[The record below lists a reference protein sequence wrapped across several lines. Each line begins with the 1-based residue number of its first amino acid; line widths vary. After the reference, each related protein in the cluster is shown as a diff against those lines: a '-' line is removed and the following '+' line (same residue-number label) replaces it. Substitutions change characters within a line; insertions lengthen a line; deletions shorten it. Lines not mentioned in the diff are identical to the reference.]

1 MILLLIRLTLDIS
14 KLKIGLLKEGFDG
27 VEEDVS
33 TIVRDTALKLSE
45 LGAVVNDVTV
55 PLHDDDILTYLLDS

>member
-1 MILLLIRLTLDIS
+1 MLVLLIRLTLDIS

-33 TIVRDTALKLSE
+33 TNVRDTALKLSE

>member
-33 TIVRDTALKLSE
+33 TNVRDTALKLSE

>member
-1 MILLLIRLTLDIS
+1 MLLLLIRLTLDIS

-55 PLHDDDILTYLLDS
+55 PLHDDDILAYLLDS